1 MRHFGGS
8 FVFTAEFSPAS
19 TRSRELSA
27 CAALLSSRLVFAY
40 ADADLFYSAEYV
52 TKLLEP
58 YHCLLRSA
66 CLPCLCSSRA
76 LRTCSLTGVDIG
88 WLRGVPLACA
98 VLPDPRGGGWSG

>member
-1 MRHFGGS
+1 M
-8 FVFTAEFSPAS
+8 
-19 TRSRELSA
+19 
-27 CAALLSSRLVFAY
+27 LSSRLVFAY

-58 YHCLLRSA
+58 YHCLLRSS

-76 LRTCSLTGVDIG
+76 LRTCSLTGVDTG
-88 WLRGVPLACA
+88 WLGVPLACA